1 VDDIPGLPN
10 GWQQVLR
17 SVKGVYLLV
26 DTESGQQYVGS
37 AEGADSLLGRWPS
50 YTNGG
55 DGGDV
60 GLKAAGKAGR
70 RKYLVSV
77 LEVVDGNTPDV
88 TIEQIESHWKSKLL
102 SRGFGLNRNWTHSPN
117 WAY

>member
-1 VDDIPGLPN
+1 MLPN

-37 AEGADSLLGRWPS
+37 AKGTDSLLGRWMS
-50 YTNGG
+50 YTDGG

-60 GLKAAGKAGR
+60 GLRAAARTGR
-70 RKYLVSV
+70 RNYQVSV
-77 LEVVDGNTPDV
+77 LEVVDENTPDDS
-88 TIEQIESHWKSKLL
+88 IEAIESYWKNKLL
-102 SRGFGLNRNWTHSPN
+102 TRRFGLNRN
-117 WAY
+117 